1 MKTNY
6 NVVTNGTIKQKV
18 IILAKLMILF
28 LVISSSMA
36 MAYTGLSGENKSNNI
51 HRNVVNQTESSSKFS
66 LSPLN
71 PEFISYKQHHH
82 KHNHNHHGSR
92 PSPIDLSYLKN
103 TTKEKLN
110 SLPSSY
116 FRNTTSLGLNGLPS
130 SYFRNTTSAGLN
142 GLPSSYLKNTT
153 SAGLN
158 SLPSRQSYGAGD
170 ILPSSYDLR
179 TLNMITPVKDQD
191 GAAVCWCFSTYG
203 SLESY
208 FMPGETWSF
217 SENNMKNQLS
227 SANGPLGFD
236 RGPNDDGC
244 PFMTTAYLARW
255 DGPVSTSD
263 DPFDPTSSLSAS
275 EIGLPIHFHVQNVT
289 FLPLRTGPTDND
301 AIKHAIMDYSAVDC
315 TVEMNNTDPSWGNAY
330 NDATAAYYLSF
341 TPTEWDHKVTIV
353 GWDDSYSASNFK
365 ITPPGD
371 GAFIIKNSWSTYWGD
386 NGYAYVSYYDGALGY
401 KENVA
406 FTGDPLDNYANIY
419 QYDSLGW
426 VQSVGYGSTTC
437 WGANI
442 FTANSNE
449 VLNAVSFYTTDLNS
463 NYVINIYRNTVG
475 SNPIGQNSPALIQSG
490 TFPNAGYHT
499 VPLNSGVKLNAG
511 QTFSVVLELTN
522 PNYVYPIPMQTQV
535 TGYSSQSTTDAGES
549 LVSADGNTWTDATT
563 IYPNSVVCI
572 KAFTNPSNPQVTPTI
587 TWSNPA
593 DIFYGTALD
602 STQLD
607 ATASD
612 PVSGNPVSG
621 SFSYNP
627 SVGTVLA
634 TGSGKKLSTTFAPD
648 DVVSYNQAYATVFI
662 NVNKATPTI
671 IWSNP
676 ANMTYG
682 TALNSTQLDATSS
695 VAGTYLYSP
704 FSGTVLGEGMQKLS
718 VLFIPTDNTDYN
730 MADASVSINVL
741 NTTTK

>member
-227 SANGPLGFD
+227 SANV
-236 RGPNDDGC
+236 R
-244 PFMTTAYLARW
+244 
-255 DGPVSTSD
+255 
-263 DPFDPTSSLSAS
+263 
-275 EIGLPIHFHVQNVT
+275 
-289 FLPLRTGPTDND
+289 
-301 AIKHAIMDYSAVDC
+301 
-315 TVEMNNTDPSWGNAY
+315 
-330 NDATAAYYLSF
+330 
-341 TPTEWDHKVTIV
+341 
-353 GWDDSYSASNFK
+353 
-365 ITPPGD
+365 
-371 GAFIIKNSWSTYWGD
+371 
-386 NGYAYVSYYDGALGY
+386 
-401 KENVA
+401 
-406 FTGDPLDNYANIY
+406 
-419 QYDSLGW
+419 
-426 VQSVGYGSTTC
+426 
-437 WGANI
+437 
-442 FTANSNE
+442 
-449 VLNAVSFYTTDLNS
+449 
-463 NYVINIYRNTVG
+463 
-475 SNPIGQNSPALIQSG
+475 
-490 TFPNAGYHT
+490 
-499 VPLNSGVKLNAG
+499 
-511 QTFSVVLELTN
+511 
-522 PNYVYPIPMQTQV
+522 
-535 TGYSSQSTTDAGES
+535 
-549 LVSADGNTWTDATT
+549 
-563 IYPNSVVCI
+563 
-572 KAFTNPSNPQVTPTI
+572 
-587 TWSNPA
+587 
-593 DIFYGTALD
+593 
-602 STQLD
+602 
-607 ATASD
+607 
-612 PVSGNPVSG
+612 
-621 SFSYNP
+621 
-627 SVGTVLA
+627 
-634 TGSGKKLSTTFAPD
+634 
-648 DVVSYNQAYATVFI
+648 
-662 NVNKATPTI
+662 
-671 IWSNP
+671 
-676 ANMTYG
+676 
-682 TALNSTQLDATSS
+682 
-695 VAGTYLYSP
+695 
-704 FSGTVLGEGMQKLS
+704 
-718 VLFIPTDNTDYN
+718 
-730 MADASVSINVL
+730 
-741 NTTTK
+741 